1 MELTTGRKNF
11 LFSLLVS
18 ISALGSILIAGLVP
32 LLSLHAKYPND
43 QRYAIA
49 WSNSN
54 TSNLINLAIDGIL
67 MYGLLFGV
75 GFLAGYL
82 RPGHAWRWGIS
93 ALALMPLV
101 IVINLIE
108 DKTSHNL
115 LPLELMSY
123 GVWILGITFGAWLG
137 GQARRLINHLS
148 TV

>member
-1 MELTTGRKNF
+1 MELTTGHKNF

-18 ISALGSILIAGLVP
+18 IVALGSILIAGLVP
-32 LLSLHAKYPND
+32 LRSLHIKYPTD
-43 QRYAIA
+43 QRYIIA

-54 TSNLINLAIDGIL
+54 TYNLINLATDRIL

-101 IVINLIE
+101 VIVNIIE

-115 LPLELMSY
+115 LFLEPLIY

-137 GQARRLINHLS
+137 GQARRLINHPS
-148 TV
+148 TA